1 MGKKPPRL
9 ANAPPKKKKG
19 GGGGGGSSALLPIS
33 VGVGAVV
40 AIATLVASG
49 ALGGGGGGGG
59 ALAPN
64 GGWAPAGADVADLED
79 GGACDIPR
87 LSSLT
92 EAEFKEQ
99 YWSGDGDTGRGK
111 PFILTGVTA
120 GWRPGA
126 FSKAALLEKYGNAD
140 VKVGVSKHI
149 PRASGD
155 GYDLATLRSFVA
167 QMSGPSEVAD
177 DPTYVFD
184 QNDFFTQHP
193 ALRAELKLP
202 PFFKA
207 EGVTLYFALGGS
219 RSGVQFHKH
228 AAGWN
233 TQIHG
238 RKRWLLYHPDTM
250 PPFHYPTHG
259 MSVETWL
266 RKVFPAL
273 PAERRPLSCT
283 VQPGELIY
291 VPETWYHA
299 TMNMGESVG
308 AAGQDKE
315 PLTKVQH
322 HWNTGNSQHKAA
334 GPAAALEHY
343 QRITS
348 LSPASQEGRY
358 MEGLALTELRR
369 GEEAVAANRRAI
381 KLAPDHSETLNN
393 QGVVYSQMGDKLEEA
408 LSHFERAFAANP
420 LHFQAIG
427 NQVRILRALGRTD
440 EAQKRDK
447 VAHALSERMKA
458 ESLGR
463 RG

>member
-1 MGKKPPRL
+1 MGKKNKPVRL
-9 ANAPPKKKKG
+9 ANAPPRKKS
-19 GGGGGGSSALLPIS
+19 GGSNTLLLVSAA
-33 VGVGAVV
+33 VGVIVV
-40 AIATLVASG
+40 FAAFAASSAG
-49 ALGGGGGGGG
+49 SAGTDV
-59 ALAPN
+59 PN
-64 GGWAPAGADVADLED
+64 GGWELAGSDVADLED

-92 EAEFKEQ
+92 AEEFKAT
-99 YWSGDGDTGRGK
+99 YWSGDGATQRGK
-111 PFILTGVTA
+111 PFILTNVTD
-120 GWRPGA
+120 GWTTGA
-126 FSKAALLEKYGNAD
+126 FAKAVLVEKYGDAA

-155 GYDLATLRSFVA
+155 GYELTTLRDFVA
-167 QMSGPSEVAD
+167 QMSAPAEVAD
-177 DPTYVFD
+177 DPTYIFD
-184 QNDFFTQHP
+184 QNEFFDAHP
-193 ALRAELKLP
+193 ELRAELKLP
-202 PFFKA
+202 PFFTA
-207 EGVTLYFALGGS
+207 DGVTLYLAVGGS

-238 RKRWLLYHPDTM
+238 RKRWLLYEPETM
-250 PPFHYPTHG
+250 PPYHYPTHG

-266 RKVFPAL
+266 RTVFPKL
-273 PAERRPLSCT
+273 PKERRPLSCT
-283 VQPGELIY
+283 TQPGELIY

-299 TMNMGESVG
+299 TMNMGESIG

-315 PLTKVQH
+315 PLTKVQY
-322 HWNTGNSQHKAA
+322 HWNRGNAVHKGD

-343 QRITS
+343 EKIVK
-348 LSPASQEGRY
+348 LSPSSQEGRY

-369 GEEAVAANRRAI
+369 SDEAVAANKRAI
-381 KLAPDHSETLNN
+381 TLAPDHSETLNN
-393 QGVVYSQMGDKLEEA
+393 LGVVYSQMSGKLEDA
-408 LSHFERAFAANP
+408 LLNFERAFDANP

-427 NQVRILRALGRTD
+427 NQVRILRALGRTN

-447 VAHALSERMKA
+447 IAHELGERMKA